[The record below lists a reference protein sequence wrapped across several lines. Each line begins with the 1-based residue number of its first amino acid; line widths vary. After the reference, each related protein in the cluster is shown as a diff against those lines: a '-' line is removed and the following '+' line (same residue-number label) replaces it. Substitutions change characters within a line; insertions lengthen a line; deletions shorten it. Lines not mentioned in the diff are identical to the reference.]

1 MIDCATVPSVG
12 SLGNGDMTDIVLKD
26 VDPILA
32 ERIRRVSQA
41 RGWPIHDTIFNLLEQ
56 GLFVCESEVRGG
68 FDDREVNALADAIS
82 ALKSV
87 SPGNG
92 F

>member
-1 MIDCATVPSVG
+1 
-12 SLGNGDMTDIVLKD
+12 MTDIVLKD

-41 RGWPIHDTIFNLLEQ
+41 RGWTVHDTIFNLLEQ
-56 GLFVCESEVRGG
+56 GLFVCEAEVRGG
-68 FDDREVNALADAIS
+68 LSDREVNALADAIS
-82 ALKSV
+82 ALKDVPS
-87 SPGNG
+87 GKG

>member
-1 MIDCATVPSVG
+1 
-12 SLGNGDMTDIVLKD
+12 MTDIVLKD

-32 ERIRRVSQA
+32 ERIRRVSHA

-56 GLFVCESEVRGG
+56 GLFVCEAEVRGG
-68 FDDREVNALADAIS
+68 FDDREVNALAEAIS
-82 ALKSV
+82 ALREVPSGK
-87 SPGNG
+87 G

>member
-1 MIDCATVPSVG
+1 
-12 SLGNGDMTDIVLKD
+12 MTDIVLKD

-56 GLFVCESEVRGG
+56 GLFVCEAEVRGG
-68 FDDREVNALADAIS
+68 FDDREVNALAEAIS
-82 ALKSV
+82 A
-87 SPGNG
+87 
-92 F
+92 

>member
-1 MIDCATVPSVG
+1 
-12 SLGNGDMTDIVLKD
+12 MTDIVLKG

-56 GLFVCESEVRGG
+56 GLFVCEAEVRGG
-68 FDDREVNALADAIS
+68 FDDREVNALAEAIS

-87 SPGNG
+87 PPGKG

>member
-1 MIDCATVPSVG
+1 
-12 SLGNGDMTDIVLKD
+12 MTDIVLKD

-32 ERIRRVSQA
+32 ERIRRVSHA

-56 GLFVCESEVRGG
+56 GLFVCEAEVRGG
-68 FDDREVNALADAIS
+68 FDDREVNALAEAIS
-82 ALKSV
+82 ALKDV
-87 SPGNG
+87 PPGKG

>member
-1 MIDCATVPSVG
+1 
-12 SLGNGDMTDIVLKD
+12 MTDIVLKD

-32 ERIRRVSQA
+32 ERIRRVSRA
-41 RGWPIHDTIFNLLEQ
+41 RGWTVHDTIFNLLEQ

-68 FDDREVNALADAIS
+68 LSDREVNALADAIS
-82 ALKSV
+82 ALKDV
-87 SPGNG
+87 PPGKG